1 MSERKLYL
9 VKGYLPM
16 QGQSTRGYIAS
27 SEAAVMAAVKA
38 IPPENGGFVN
48 YTIEEVELFPEELN
62 IACPSCPAEFPHP
75 GLVTDVSG

>member
-16 QGQSTRGYIAS
+16 LGQSTRGYIAS

-48 YTIEEVELFPEELN
+48 YAIEEVELFPEELN
-62 IACPSCPAEFPHP
+62 VTCPHCSEGFPHP
-75 GLVTDVSG
+75 GLVTDVSS